1 MVGMMM
7 RLVAMIMTSFVMN
20 PDDHDDGDPRVVM
33 SGYEIM
39 MSTVIITIST
49 TIGIIIIIIIIAGV
63 TVLRAC

>member
-1 MVGMMM
+1 MVGMM
-7 RLVAMIMTSFVMN
+7 ISFVMN

-49 TIGIIIIIIIIAGV
+49 TIGIIIIIAGV